1 MKIFDKDSKT
11 NFVDDN
17 NCFVGYSSAECQSCC
32 EEFGWQFATSLKPY
46 NQLDVEEAKLEVFLE
61 GYNFDK
67 GFVSPDEIDL
77 FANGSRDEGGEV
89 AFRLTKGEEE
99 IFLVLYNH
107 HNGYYSHGFFFKD
120 GDTMVEQGHL

>member
-17 NCFVGYSSAECQSCC
+17 NCFVGFDNYQCCC
-32 EEFGWQFATSLKPY
+32 EEFGYLLTKSYKTCEPIGLEDA
-46 NQLDVEEAKLEVFLE
+46 ALEVFLE

-67 GFVSPDEIDL
+67 LWNKPEGEEI
-77 FANGSRDEGGEV
+77 AEVVTCNDEGGEV

-120 GDTMVEQGHL
+120 GDTTVEQGHL